1 MMCSRRKALSWVKR
15 RIIINHRLGCQWGRR
30 NKEEN
35 IKEIKCVKRKLGN
48 ISRKLKLL
56 RNI

>member
-1 MMCSRRKALSWVKR
+1 VKR